1 MSSGFRFILMPF
13 ADQAQYQMHLAEMEA
28 VRAGMP
34 VVCVNHSGNE
44 GSAIR
49 DIHMENF
56 SVSVGGRDLITD
68 ASVTLSFGRH
78 YGQFLIHTTCSY
90 SSCIFFHLM
99 IDGT

>member
-1 MSSGFRFILMPF
+1 MSFGFCFIVVPF
-13 ADQAQYQMHLAEMEA
+13 ADQAQYQTHLAEMEA

-34 VVCVNHSGNE
+34 VVSVNHGGNV
-44 GSAIR
+44 GSAVR

-78 YGQFLIHTTCSY
+78 YGKFLIYTTCSY
-90 SSCIFFHLM
+90 SSCIFFHRM
-99 IDGT
+99 IDGS